1 MPITEI
7 AHTRDGRVED
17 FEHLD
22 YYALL
27 GVERNATA
35 DELKRAYRQQII
47 RYHPD
52 RFATASAEEQEY
64 ARQRTLRINEAYST
78 LSDFASRSA
87 YSRNS
92 ANQRTAVAAPP
103 KPQPAPPPR
112 DHQAELYN
120 QARAHIDGGRYVQA
134 IAILRQLQQVN
145 PFYRDVAG
153 LIAMVEAQMQPEAP
167 ARQTARPTAPAAPTT
182 TTEESDEPGAWQR
195 SRRWVLGG
203 AAAIAALLAAVAGL
217 RGQASRLTSGQSGEQ
232 AEITATAEPAVAVDA
247 TLEAT
252 VAPSATSIPASPTPI
267 PASPTSE
274 PTSEPT
280 VASSATPA
288 PPTPVA
294 ESGEVLLSDAFSQ
307 GGWPSLQGTGWS
319 VGYAARGTYRI
330 VASPNSGNIWSY
342 RTLGVS
348 NYSLGVDVLQ
358 ADGGS
363 AGLLVRYQDR
373 TNYVVCM
380 ISPSE
385 GTYRVEQRRAG
396 RVLII
401 DQGTS
406 DAIDILPGAINR
418 VVARVE
424 DNQLTMIVNGTPVVE
439 AAVPSMPQT
448 EQYGLVAT
456 AGSGPVDARFDN
468 LEARTIPPAP

>member
-7 AHTRDGRVED
+7 AHTRDSRVED

-52 RFATASAEEQEY
+52 RFATASSEEQEY

-87 YSRNS
+87 YSRNN
-92 ANQRTAVAAPP
+92 ANQRTTVAAPP

-120 QARAHIDGGRYVQA
+120 QARAHIDAGRYLQA
-134 IAILRQLQQVN
+134 LAILRQLQQVN

-153 LIAMVEAQMQPEAP
+153 LVAMVEAQMQPEAP
-167 ARQTARPTAPAAPTT
+167 TRQTARPAAAPVSSTPSPA
-182 TTEESDEPGAWQR
+182 EENDEPSGWQR

-203 AAAIAALLAAVAGL
+203 AAAVAAVLAAVAGL
-217 RGQASRLTSGQSGEQ
+217 RGQASRLLSGQNGEH
-232 AEITATAEPAVAVDA
+232 AEVTAIAEPVVAVGP
-247 TLEAT
+247 TLESTA
-252 VAPSATSIPASPTPI
+252 APSATSIPASPTSI
-267 PASPTSE
+267 PASPTNA
-274 PTSEPT
+274 PTAEPT

-288 PPTPVA
+288 PPTPV
-294 ESGEVLLSDAFSQ
+294 EETGELVLSDAFSQ

-348 NYSLGVDVLQ
+348 NYSLGVDVIQ

-401 DQGTS
+401 DQGSS
-406 DAIDILPGAINR
+406 DAIDVLPGAVNR

-424 DNQLTMIVNGTPVVE
+424 DSQLSMIVNGTPVVDRKS
-439 AAVPSMPQT
+439 V
-448 EQYGLVAT
+448 V
-456 AGSGPVDARFDN
+456 
-468 LEARTIPPAP
+468 